1 MKETADKL
9 LRKIKGTDPLLE
21 IAKRLEDVALN
32 DSYFVERNLY
42 PNVDFYSG
50 VILRAMGIP
59 VNMFTVIF
67 AMGRM
72 PGWIANWKEVHD
84 SGSALYRPRQVYVGQ
99 SERTYIP
106 IDERGS
112 AGSLAPEPSR
122 PRRSRLARSAES

>member
-1 MKETADKL
+1 MAL
-9 LRKIKGTDPLLE
+9 SDP
-21 IAKRLEDVALN
+21 
-32 DSYFVERNLY
+32 YFIERNLY

-84 SGSALYRPRQVYVGQ
+84 SGSALYRPRQVYMGQ
-99 SERTYIP
+99 GERDYV
-106 IDERGS
+106 RHGR
-112 AGSLAPEPSR
+112 AGHGRIAWPRRR
-122 PRRSRLARSAES
+122 PRAADQRLARVSESARTREREEPADTYATRR

>member
-1 MKETADKL
+1 MAL
-9 LRKIKGTDPLLE
+9 SDP
-21 IAKRLEDVALN
+21 
-32 DSYFVERNLY
+32 YFIERNLY

-59 VNMFTVIF
+59 VNMFTVMF

-99 SERTYIP
+99 GERGYVP
-106 IDERGS
+106 MDERGT
-112 AGSLAPEPSR
+112 AGCLAPNDHQKG
-122 PRRSRLARSAES
+122 RRLGAARARSARWWWTSEPGGP